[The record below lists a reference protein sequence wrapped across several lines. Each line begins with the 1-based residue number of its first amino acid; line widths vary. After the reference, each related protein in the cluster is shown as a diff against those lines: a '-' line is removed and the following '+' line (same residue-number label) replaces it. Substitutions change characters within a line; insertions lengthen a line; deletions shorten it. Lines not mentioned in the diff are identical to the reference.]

1 MTEAA
6 AGGAASPRLVVA
18 GALVGGG
25 RLLAAQRSS
34 PPALAGQWELPGGK
48 VEDGEDPLAALHREL
63 REELGIAVSVGDLV
77 PAPDGGDW
85 PILGG
90 MVMRVWLCR
99 VVDDAPRALD
109 HAQLTWVELAEIDL
123 LPWLAPDLPI
133 VLEIRARLLG

>member
-1 MTEAA
+1 MEADAGAMA
-6 AGGAASPRLVVA
+6 AGPLLVVA
-18 GALVGGG
+18 GALIDGR

-63 REELGIAVSVGDLV
+63 REELGIAVAVGDLV

-90 MVMRVWLCR
+90 MVMRGWLCR
-99 VVDDAPRALD
+99 TDGDAPRALD
-109 HAQLTWVELAEIDL
+109 HAQLAWVDLAEIGS